1 MDVLARI
8 TKKKTKLGFLLGYS
22 GKHIHMPI
30 ELIQQAESMGY
41 DSVWTA
47 EAYGNDA
54 VTSAAYV
61 LAQTSKIRVGTA
73 IMQMPARTPAMCA
86 MTAMSLDQLS
96 GGRFIVGLG
105 ASGPQ
110 VVEGWHGVPYGKP
123 VTRTKEYIQIMR
135 KIFEREGPVEFDGQ
149 IYQMPNQSE
158 GTTGLGKPLKS
169 ILAATDIPIYTASI
183 TPAGLRCAGE
193 VADGVFPVWM
203 DPNKYDVLGESIEQ
217 GFEKAGNGK
226 SLKDFDIAP
235 FVTVAMNDDL
245 DAAYDALRPWLA
257 LYIGGMGAKN
267 KNFYHEY
274 ATRLGYGDAANQIQ
288 ELYLSGK
295 KPEAE
300 ALVPNELLDEVS
312 LIGPRERIIERLG
325 PWKEAGKRGEVGS
338 MLLGVQDPVV
348 LELLANEML

>member
-1 MDVLARI
+1 M
-8 TKKKTKLGFLLGYS
+8 KLGFLLGYS
-22 GKHIHMPI
+22 GKHIHIPI
-30 ELIQQAESMGY
+30 DLIQQAESMGY

-149 IYQMPNQSE
+149 MYQMPNQSE

-169 ILAATDIPIYTASI
+169 ILAANDIPIYTASI

-203 DPNKYDVLGESIEQ
+203 DPTKYDVLGESIEQ
-217 GFEKAGNGK
+217 GFEKVGNGK

>member
-1 MDVLARI
+1 M
-8 TKKKTKLGFLLGYS
+8 KLGFLLGYS
-22 GKHIHMPI
+22 GKHIHIPI
-30 ELIQQAESMGY
+30 KLIQQAESMGY

-135 KIFEREGPVEFDGQ
+135 KIFEREGPVEFDGNV
-149 IYQMPNQSE
+149 YQMPNQSE

-169 ILAATDIPIYTASI
+169 ILAAATGIPIYTASI

-226 SLKDFDIAP
+226 SLKEFNVAP
-235 FVTVAMNDDL
+235 FVTVSMNDDL

-257 LYIGGMGAKN
+257 LYIGGMGAKD

-274 ATRLGYGDAANQIQ
+274 ATRLGYGEAADQIQ

-300 ALVPNELLDEVS
+300 SLVPNELLDEVS
-312 LIGPRERIIERLG
+312 LIGPRERIIERLS

>member
-1 MDVLARI
+1 M
-8 TKKKTKLGFLLGYS
+8 KLGFLLGYS

-226 SLKDFDIAP
+226 SLKNFDIAP

>member
-1 MDVLARI
+1 MR
-8 TKKKTKLGFLLGYS
+8 LGFLLGYS

-149 IYQMPNQSE
+149 MYQMPNQSE

-235 FVTVAMNDDL
+235 FITVAMNDDL

>member
-1 MDVLARI
+1 M
-8 TKKKTKLGFLLGYS
+8 KLGFLLGYS
-22 GKHIHMPI
+22 GKHIHIPI

-149 IYQMPNQSE
+149 MYQMPNRSE

-169 ILAATDIPIYTASI
+169 ILAAASDIPIYTASI

-217 GFEKAGNGK
+217 GFEKAGNDK
-226 SLKDFDIAP
+226 SLEDFDVAP

-267 KNFYHEY
+267 KNFYHDY
-274 ATRLGYGDAANQIQ
+274 ATRLGYGDAADQIQ

>member
-1 MDVLARI
+1 M
-8 TKKKTKLGFLLGYS
+8 KLGFLLGYS
-22 GKHIHMPI
+22 GKHIHIPI

-41 DSVWTA
+41 YSVWTA

-149 IYQMPNQSE
+149 MYQMPNQSE

-235 FVTVAMNDDL
+235 FITVAMNDDL

-325 PWKEAGKRGEVGS
+325 PWKEAGKRGEVCS

-348 LELLANEML
+348 LELLANEIL

>member
-1 MDVLARI
+1 M
-8 TKKKTKLGFLLGYS
+8 KLGFLLGYS
-22 GKHIHMPI
+22 GKHIHIPI
-30 ELIQQAESMGY
+30 DLIKQAESMGY

-149 IYQMPNQSE
+149 MYQMPNQSE

-169 ILAATDIPIYTASI
+169 ILAAASDIPIYTASI

-203 DPNKYDVLGESIEQ
+203 DPNKYDVLGDSIEQ

-226 SLKDFDIAP
+226 SLKDFDVAP

-267 KNFYHEY
+267 KNFYHDY
-274 ATRLGYGDAANQIQ
+274 ATRLGYGDAADQIQ

-312 LIGPRERIIERLG
+312 LIGPRERIIERLD

>member
-1 MDVLARI
+1 M
-8 TKKKTKLGFLLGYS
+8 KLGFLLGYS

-30 ELIQQAESMGY
+30 ELIRQAESMGY

-135 KIFEREGPVEFDGQ
+135 KIFEREGPVEFDGEM
-149 IYQMPNQSE
+149 YQMPNQSE

-348 LELLANEML
+348 LELLASEML

>member
-1 MDVLARI
+1 M
-8 TKKKTKLGFLLGYS
+8 KLGFLLGYS

-149 IYQMPNQSE
+149 MYQMPNQSE

-348 LELLANEML
+348 LELLASEML

>member
-1 MDVLARI
+1 
-8 TKKKTKLGFLLGYS
+8 
-22 GKHIHMPI
+22 
-30 ELIQQAESMGY
+30 
-41 DSVWTA
+41 
-47 EAYGNDA
+47 
-54 VTSAAYV
+54 
-61 LAQTSKIRVGTA
+61 
-73 IMQMPARTPAMCA
+73 
-86 MTAMSLDQLS
+86 
-96 GGRFIVGLG
+96 
-105 ASGPQ
+105 

-149 IYQMPNQSE
+149 MYQMPNQSE

-169 ILAATDIPIYTASI
+169 ILAAASDIPIYTASI

-226 SLKDFDIAP
+226 SLKDFDVAP

-267 KNFYHEY
+267 KNFYHDY
-274 ATRLGYGDAANQIQ
+274 ATRLGYGDAADQIQ

>member
-1 MDVLARI
+1 MATLSLGYNTGYWSSGPPSGALEGVAEAER
-8 TKKKTKLGFLLGYS
+8 LGF
-22 GKHIHMPI
+22 
-30 ELIQQAESMGY
+30 

-54 VTSAAYV
+54 VTSAAWV
-61 LAQTSKIRVGTA
+61 LANTSKIRVGTA

-149 IYQMPNQSE
+149 MYQMPNQSK

>member
-1 MDVLARI
+1 M
-8 TKKKTKLGFLLGYS
+8 KLGFLLGYS
-22 GKHIHMPI
+22 GKHIHIPLD
-30 ELIQQAESMGY
+30 LIKQAESMGY

-54 VTSAAYV
+54 VTSATWV
-61 LAQTSKIRVGTA
+61 LANTSKIRVGTA

-96 GGRFIVGLG
+96 GGRFIAGLG

-135 KIFEREGPVEFDGQ
+135 KIFERDGPVELDGNM
-149 IYQMPNQSE
+149 YQLPNKTE
-158 GTTGLGKPLKS
+158 GTTGLGKALKS
-169 ILAATDIPIYTASI
+169 ILAAAKGIPIYTASI

-203 DPNKYDVLGESIEQ
+203 DPNKYSVLGGPIEE

-226 SLKDFDIAP
+226 SLKDFDVAP
-235 FVTVAMNDDL
+235 FVSVALNDDL
-245 DAAYDALRPWLA
+245 DAAYDSLRPWLA

-267 KNFYHEY
+267 KNFYHGY
-274 ATRLGYGDAANQIQ
+274 ATRMGYGDAADQIQ

-295 KPEAE
+295 KAEAE
-300 ALVPNELLDEVS
+300 ALVPNSLLDEVS
-312 LIGPRERIIERLG
+312 LIGPRERIIERLQ

-338 MLLGVQDPVV
+338 MLLGVQDPAV
-348 LELLANEML
+348 LELFAQEML

>member
-1 MDVLARI
+1 M
-8 TKKKTKLGFLLGYS
+8 KLGFLLGYS
-22 GKHIHMPI
+22 GKHIHIPI

-149 IYQMPNQSE
+149 MYQMPNQSE

-325 PWKEAGKRGEVGS
+325 PWKDAGKRGEVGS